1 MTNSVRPLGVR
12 RHNLGRVLSHLA
24 DAGPSS
30 RAQIA
35 AAVGLTK
42 AGVSSLAADLLAR
55 GLVAEPGR
63 RTAGDAGRPGS
74 VLVVDGAGC
83 AGLGLEVN
91 VDYLSGCVVDLA
103 RQTRFQRVDATV
115 DRRSPRRTL
124 ARLADVAGQ
133 AWDAAA
139 AQGLT
144 VGGVGVALPGL
155 VDPDAGVLLHAP
167 NLGWHDVDVARQLG
181 DALGIDPRQ
190 VVLDNEAN
198 LAASAELWFGDGAG
212 WGDYLHV
219 SGEIGVGAGIVRD
232 GAIARGSHGF
242 AGEIGHLSIDPRGPE
257 CGCGGRGCLER
268 YCGQE
273 AILRAAGVAA
283 RPTTSTGRPDG
294 SLAQLLA
301 ALEAGRTRP
310 ARAVARAGEALGRGV
325 AGAVN
330 VLDVDT
336 VVLGG
341 IYSRLA
347 PWLVEPFTESLRRDA
362 MAARWAPTRVEVSR
376 LGPDAAVRG
385 AAGLTVHRVLTDPA
399 SLSALVRGAPAG
411 YRP

>member
-1 MTNSVRPLGVR
+1 MNTTRPVGVR
-12 RHNLGRVLSHLA
+12 RHNLGLVLSHLA
-24 DAGPSS
+24 VKGPSS

-35 AAVGLTK
+35 TAVGLTK
-42 AGVSSLAADLLAR
+42 AGVSSLAADLISR
-55 GLVAEPGR
+55 GLVVEPGR
-63 RTAGDAGRPGS
+63 MTAGEAGRPGS

-91 VDYLSGCVVDLA
+91 VDYLAACVVDLA
-103 RQTRFQRVDATV
+103 RQTRFHRIDATV
-115 DRRSPRRTL
+115 DRRSPKRALT
-124 ARLADVAGQ
+124 RLAHVARQ
-133 AWDAAA
+133 AWDAAT

-155 VDPDAGVLLHAP
+155 VDPGAGVLLHAP
-167 NLGWHDVDVARQLG
+167 NLGWQDVPVAGMLG
-181 DALGIDPRQ
+181 DALGVDPGR
-190 VVLDNEAN
+190 VELDNEAN
-198 LAASAELWFGDGAG
+198 LAASAELWFGDGAA

-219 SGEIGVGAGIVRD
+219 SGEIGVGAGVVHD
-232 GAIARGSHGF
+232 GRLARGSHGF
-242 AGEIGHLSIDPRGPE
+242 AGEIGHLSIDPRGPA
-257 CGCGGRGCLER
+257 CGCGGRGCVER

-273 AILRAAGVAA
+273 AILRAAGLDA

-294 SLAQLLA
+294 SLARLLA
-301 ALEAGRTRP
+301 ALEAGRARP
-310 ARAVARAGEALGRGV
+310 ARAVSRAGDALGRGV

-347 PWLVEPFTESLRRDA
+347 PWLVEPFTESLRRNT
-362 MAARWAPTRVEVSR
+362 MASRWARTRVEVSR

-385 AAGLTVHRVLTDPA
+385 AAGLTVHRVLADPA
-399 SLSALVRGAPAG
+399 SLSPLVATTA
-411 YRP
+411 